1 MFPCEKA
8 FQTEKKSVCFS
19 KNKFSCTPLKKPLY
33 SKSVRKYNTFIK
45 YYFYA
50 EKPHK
55 IIYCMKQLHSCGFPT
70 GLVDANA
77 HVNKKYKKEERSESE
92 VEVEIVLKNEDK

>member
-1 MFPCEKA
+1 
-8 FQTEKKSVCFS
+8 
-19 KNKFSCTPLKKPLY
+19 
-33 SKSVRKYNTFIK
+33 
-45 YYFYA
+45 
-50 EKPHK
+50 
-55 IIYCMKQLHSCGFPT
+55 MKQLHSCGFPT